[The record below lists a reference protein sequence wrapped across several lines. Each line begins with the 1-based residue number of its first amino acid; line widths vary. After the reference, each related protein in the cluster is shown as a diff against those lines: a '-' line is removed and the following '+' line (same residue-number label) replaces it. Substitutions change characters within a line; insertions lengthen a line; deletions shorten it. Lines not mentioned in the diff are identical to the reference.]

1 VRDPRAILKAA
12 LLDDLMQVHSLPC
25 REAANW
31 MQGSSCKA
39 TRGGTAILK
48 EFRAAVAPTS
58 PAKLDHRA
66 PTTEAPKVSPV
77 AELLHVREAGMIK
90 GVHQLHAAARDMPA
104 SRLSGKQQAHI

>member
-1 VRDPRAILKAA
+1 VRDPGAKLKAA
-12 LLDDLMQVHSLPC
+12 LLDDLMLMHGLPC

-39 TRGGTAILK
+39 ARGGTAILK
-48 EFRAAVAPTS
+48 EYRAAVAPTS

-66 PTTEAPKVSPV
+66 HITAAPKVSPV
-77 AELLHVREAGMIK
+77 AELLHVREAGKIK

-104 SRLSGKQQAHI
+104 SKLSGKQQAHI